1 MRERNAFIRGFF
13 AGLASPANLADVPA
27 YPKLTGTDASRM
39 RQDVSHVGNDFKIV
53 IQQEHVK
60 RRSTRK

>member
-1 MRERNAFIRGFF
+1 MRDRNSFLRGLFD
-13 AGLASPANLADVPA
+13 GLASPANLTAMPD

-39 RQDVSHVGNDFKIV
+39 RQDVRRVGNDFKIV

-60 RRSTRK
+60 RRSSLK